1 MVVPW
6 IAVLVINVV
15 IAALLDSTFS
25 DGLTTDLVT
34 GRSVDLVP
42 LCTVVLA
49 IFFFVITIRHHL
61 PFLIFILL

>member
-1 MVVPW
+1 MVIPW
-6 IAVLVINVV
+6 IAILVIDVV
-15 IAALLDSTFS
+15 IAALFDSTLS